1 MRPSQPASILRL
13 LSAFKFRQ
21 RQQGAVLIMTA
32 GFMLLAVLCL
42 ALVVDTGRLYVEK
55 RKLQRVA
62 DMAAIEAMAR
72 DGACN
77 TSTATTYATQS
88 AARNDFVVS
97 GTDTLV
103 TACGQ
108 VSSNAGLRSVGV
120 TPSGGVDNAIQVTVT
135 HPVPASLVVGGLF
148 GNKIVLSA
156 TAVAT
161 KGVPLAALKLRTTTA
176 TVDSSQGAL
185 LNTVVGGLLGG
196 SVNVSVLGWNG
207 LIGSQ
212 INLFDFLD
220 QLKIDLG
227 LTAGGYNEVLAQ
239 NITVG
244 KILDATSTVL
254 GRDSSTATSTL
265 AALSALKVG
274 AIVNPVTVN
283 LGKILNL
290 QTATPYAGADLGVNV
305 FDLVQGSVQLANGT
319 NALVADVPIT
329 LPGFAAANLST
340 KVLEAPQL
348 SSIGNPALAKA
359 DPLGLN
365 KIYVRSAQ
373 IRSLVSVDLPALSGL
388 SSVVSAVSA
397 ALSPVTT
404 LLTSS
409 PLSLTNLV
417 TSLVCGLVGTC
428 ESKETFIKVL
438 PAARIDVNLDIGG
451 GEAYVSNYSCTAGNK
466 TLTTPAKTSAAALRI
481 GLMGTSVANAK
492 SNVFSSANAPVVSP
506 VPIVQVGYVEVRQTC
521 ALFIICGSKVYKSTS
536 DVWNEP
542 NRNNA
547 KFTVKLGLGLKVD
560 APVAGLAQTLTF
572 TNPPEVGAALT
583 NSDYQTI
590 NSSSVV
596 NSLVNTLAS
605 TTLQPYY
612 TSDAGIL
619 GSLFGVL
626 TTALD
631 GIKTAAQNV
640 IVPLLSGLLDPILNM
655 LMKVLG
661 VNLAQTEV
669 AGQLSCSGTDGIRLV
684 K

>member
-1 MRPSQPASILRL
+1 MRPSQSASILRL
-13 LSAFKFRQ
+13 LSAFELRQ

-55 RKLQRVA
+55 RELQKVA

-88 AARNDFVVS
+88 AARNDFVVG
-97 GTDTLV
+97 GTNTLI

-108 VSSNAGLRSVGV
+108 VSSSAGIRSVSA
-120 TPSGGVDNAIQVTVT
+120 TPFGGVDNAIQVTLT
-135 HPVPASLVVGGLF
+135 RSVPASLVVGGLF
-148 GNKIVLSA
+148 GNNIMLTA

-161 KGVPLAALKLRTTTA
+161 KGVPLAALQLRTTTA
-176 TVDSSQGAL
+176 AVDSAQGAL

-196 SVNVSVLGWNG
+196 AVNVSVLGWNG

-220 QLKIDLG
+220 QLKVDLG

-239 NITVG
+239 NVTVG
-244 KILDATSTVL
+244 NILDATSTVL

-265 AALSALKVG
+265 TALSALKVG
-274 AIVNPVTVN
+274 AIVNPVTVT

-290 QTATPYAGADLGVNV
+290 QTATPYAGADLDVNV
-305 FDLVQGSVQLANGT
+305 FDLVQGSVQLANGS

-340 KVLEAPQL
+340 KVLEVPQL

-388 SSVVSAVSA
+388 GSVVSAVSA
-397 ALSPVTT
+397 ALSPITT

-409 PLSLTNLV
+409 PFSLSSLV
-417 TSLVCGLVGTC
+417 TSLVCGLIGTC
-428 ESKETFIKVL
+428 ETKETFIKVL
-438 PAARIDVNLDIGG
+438 PAARIDVNLDVGG
-451 GEAYVSNYSCTAGNK
+451 GEAYVSNYSCTTGNK
-466 TLTTPAKTSAAALRI
+466 TLTAPAKTSAATLRI

-492 SNVFSSANAPVVSP
+492 TNVFSSSNAPTVSP
-506 VPIVQVGYVEVRQTC
+506 VPILQVGYVEVRQTC
-521 ALFIICGSKVYKSTS
+521 VLLGCFNKVYKSTS
-536 DVWNEP
+536 DVWNES

-560 APVAGLAQTLTF
+560 APVAGVSQTLTF
-572 TNPPEVGAALT
+572 TNPPEVGATLSNA
-583 NSDYQTI
+583 DYQAI

-619 GSLFGVL
+619 GAVFGVVTSL
-626 TTALD
+626 LDGLKTAL
-631 GIKTAAQNV
+631 QNV

-669 AGQLSCSGTDGIRLV
+669 AGQLSCSGTDGIRLI

>member
-1 MRPSQPASILRL
+1 MRPSQRASILRL
-13 LSAFKFRQ
+13 LPAFKLRQ

-88 AARNDFVVS
+88 AVRNDFVVS
-97 GTDTLV
+97 SSATLV

-108 VSSNAGLRSVGV
+108 ISSNSGIRSVSA
-120 TPSGGVDNAIQVTVT
+120 TPLGGVDNAIQVTVT
-135 HPVPASLVVGGLF
+135 RLVPASLVVGGLF
-148 GNKIVLSA
+148 GNKISLSA

-176 TVDSSQGAL
+176 AVDSSQGAL

-196 SVNVSVLGWNG
+196 AVNVSVLGWNG
-207 LIGSQ
+207 LIGTQ

-244 KILDATSTVL
+244 KILDATTTVL

-265 AALSALKVG
+265 TALSALKVG

-305 FDLVQGSVQLANGT
+305 FDLVQGSIQLANGT
-319 NALVADVPIT
+319 NALVADVPIS

-340 KVLEAPQL
+340 RVLEAPQL

-388 SSVVSAVSA
+388 SSIISAVSA

-417 TSLVCGLVGTC
+417 TNLVCGLVGTC
-428 ESKETFIKVL
+428 ETKETFIKVL
-438 PAARIDVNLDIGG
+438 PAARVDVNLDVGG

-466 TLTTPAKTSAAALRI
+466 TLTTPAKTSAATLRI

-492 SNVFSSANAPVVSP
+492 SNVFSSASAPIVNP
-506 VPIVQVGYVEVRQTC
+506 VPIVQVGYVEVRQKC
-521 ALFIICGSKVYKSTS
+521 DLFVICFDKVYKSTS
-536 DVWNEP
+536 GDWNES

-572 TNPPEVGAALT
+572 TNPPEVGATLT
-583 NSDYQTI
+583 NADYQMIT
-590 NSSSVV
+590 SSSVV

-612 TSDAGIL
+612 SSDSGVL
-619 GSLFGVL
+619 GSVFGVVTSL
-626 TTALD
+626 LD
-631 GIKTAAQNV
+631 ELKTAIQNI

-655 LMKVLG
+655 LLKVLG